1 METSVAAGWSDF
13 MVATAGTAGALAG
26 LLFVAVSINL
36 SRIIEAPGVPGR
48 AAEAIILLSATLSEA
63 LASLVPHLSATEL
76 ALALAV
82 ISVPAWL
89 VPVLI
94 QIESIRA
101 KTYFKPSYALV
112 RGLFHQLAALP
123 AVLAA
128 LALWGVLP
136 GGLLWLA
143 AGAVFS
149 MLVAILNAW
158 VLLVEILR

>member
-1 METSVAAGWSDF
+1 M
-13 MVATAGTAGALAG
+13 
-26 LLFVAVSINL
+26 
-36 SRIIEAPGVPGR
+36 
-48 AAEAIILLSATLSEA
+48 
-63 LASLVPHLSATEL
+63 